1 MVIGLD
7 KKTYKDVSYTIGM
20 AAFACATLV
29 LEATQGGVR
38 YVQNAFG
45 AITRRRTVTTVPVQ
59 QQQVDVPL
67 WQREAKSEKE
77 FL

>member
-1 MVIGLD
+1 M
-7 KKTYKDVSYTIGM
+7 T
-20 AAFACATLV
+20 AFACATLV

-59 QQQVDVPL
+59 QQLVIVQVPNVPL